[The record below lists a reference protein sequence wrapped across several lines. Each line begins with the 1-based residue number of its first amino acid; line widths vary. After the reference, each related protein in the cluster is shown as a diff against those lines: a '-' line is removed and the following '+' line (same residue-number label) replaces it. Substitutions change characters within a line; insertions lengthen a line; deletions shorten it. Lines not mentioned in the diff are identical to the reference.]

1 MAKHPRRQRR
11 ELDRLRRQ
19 QLARRRAR
27 AAAAAGGDLALE
39 QLESRQLLAI
49 TVTKDTLASYKVGA
63 DYVFTDPTSIEI
75 SKNLVID
82 AGGGKISLTAP
93 VITIGDGAQLLS
105 KGTGGAA
112 DGAITLTARDASTRT
127 GISPADFLFEVV
139 SGFARDTAT
148 ITIGAKATL
157 AGGTIQIDAFAGND
171 RPTFSNDPVS
181 AAASRLPGAFLTAIN
196 DLVALPLTGSSERDR
211 AALQVITSGLE
222 SHAIRNRDAAAYRYR
237 ASRVSKDERRRALR
251 FARTGA
257 AGVCRPSRASRR
269 PRAASAA
276 ARDCRPISAAG
287 NWVGVQQRTGKSE
300 RALQTGGSGRSLGSP
315 AVQSKL
321 H

>member
-171 RPTFSNDPVS
+171 RPTFSNE
-181 AAASRLPGAFLTAIN
+181 A
-196 DLVALPLTGSSERDR
+196 LVAAG
-211 AALQVITSGLE
+211 AALAGFGPDAPVNWQAIGAGLAGFVGCGLVFAGITDTCGMAMLIARMPWNQAVTGCARSHTISGNN
-222 SHAIRNRDAAAYRYR
+222 A
-237 ASRVSKDERRRALR
+237 
-251 FARTGA
+251 
-257 AGVCRPSRASRR
+257 
-269 PRAASAA
+269 
-276 ARDCRPISAAG
+276 
-287 NWVGVQQRTGKSE
+287 
-300 RALQTGGSGRSLGSP
+300 
-315 AVQSKL
+315 
-321 H
+321 